1 MEDRTLEMKV
11 KKLRDNVKD
20 LVYAHGEE
28 DSGMDLYVAAIAKK
42 ENGEWKEYDK
52 HTLQPNETVLVKTG
66 WAVSIPIGTELQIR
80 PTSGNSLK
88 TKLRIPN
95 SPGTIDAGYRNEIG
109 IIVENTGKS
118 LISLT
123 EGMKI
128 AQAVMVPVLH
138 PTIIEVNNLDETD
151 RGLDGFG
158 STGTI
163 LDGGK

>member
-1 MEDRTLEMKV
+1 MEDRTLTMRIKR
-11 KKLRDNVKD
+11 LRDNAKD
-20 LVYAHGEE
+20 LAYAHGKE

-42 ENGEWKEYDK
+42 ENGEWVEHDK
-52 HTLQPNETVLVKTG
+52 YTLQPNETVLVKTG

-95 SPGTIDAGYRNEIG
+95 SPGTMDAGYRNEIG
-109 IIVENTGKS
+109 VIVENIGNS
-118 LISLT
+118 LISLA

-138 PTIIEVNNLDETD
+138 PTVIEVDNLDETD